1 MIASVL
7 FLFGASQNAS
17 GRSSGGMYAGAA
29 VLTVAATALAITSF
43 IMLSSSRR
51 LPGWRRTKAMDHT
64 HRTRNRLQLRIAQLT
79 PHSSRRRWHPPRRP
93 LNHLAT
99 CRRVRWASSSSSLL
113 LLLLRKGRDGLSTVV
128 RNEVARQGIRLAAKV
143 VEHSLLLS

>member
-1 MIASVL
+1 MIAWAL
-7 FLFGASQNAS
+7 FIVGASWNANVVRADAPFCPYLKD
-17 GRSSGGMYAGAA
+17 GIFAGGG
-29 VLTVAATALAITSF
+29 VLTLAATALGITSF

-99 CRRVRWASSSSSLL
+99 CRRARWASSSSSLL
-113 LLLLRKGRDGLSTVV
+113 LLLLRKGMDY
-128 RNEVARQGIRLAAKV
+128 QRLFAMK
-143 VEHSLLLS
+143 